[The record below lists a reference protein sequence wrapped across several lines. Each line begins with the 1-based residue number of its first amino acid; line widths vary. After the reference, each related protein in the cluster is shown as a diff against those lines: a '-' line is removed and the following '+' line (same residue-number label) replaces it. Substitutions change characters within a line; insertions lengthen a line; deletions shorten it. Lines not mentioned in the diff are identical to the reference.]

1 MIVCGIFI
9 TACAQE
15 RCTIVCGVFITV
27 GQGLSP
33 VSTVASNPVHRK
45 GV

>member
-9 TACAQE
+9 TTCAQE
-15 RCTIVCGVFITV
+15 RCMIVCGFFITV

-33 VSTVASNPVHRK
+33 VSTVASVLHKNTTY
-45 GV
+45 